1 MILEKGKTILEK
13 KNLFFDSVF
22 FLAYF
27 QNLNTKSHKPMTK
40 KEKPKFGFLF
50 RLISFC
56 LNDCSFYLLLL
67 GFGENGLAG
76 RCVLGSTYP
85 SGLGVK
91 TL

>member
-13 KNLFFDSVF
+13 KNLFLDFVF
-22 FLAYF
+22 FLSDF

-40 KEKPKFGFLF
+40 KEEPKFGFPF

-76 RCVLGSTYP
+76 RCGLCST
-85 SGLGVK
+85 
-91 TL
+91 